1 MNVNRK
7 LVVMLVTA
15 SLCLGGCGRVENDH
29 KDNSVNNEII
39 VTTEKSEQESS
50 ATIQEPSSEELES
63 LETEEKIDID
73 VNSMLEAT
81 EQEAALLQKKLTEDA
96 SLTQRDMNEL
106 SYEIYMIWDDL
117 LNELWGVLKE
127 HLDQEAM
134 DKLLQD
140 QRAWITQKEAEVKS
154 AGEKYAGGSMAALV
168 SNQKAA
174 ELTRSRVYFLAEY
187 F

>member
-15 SLCLGGCGRVENDH
+15 SLCLGGCGTVENDH

-73 VNSMLEAT
+73 VNSMLEAA
-81 EQEAALLQKKLTEDA
+81 EQEAAYEALLKL
-96 SLTQRDMNEL
+96 
-106 SYEIYMIWDDL
+106 
-117 LNELWGVLKE
+117 
-127 HLDQEAM
+127 
-134 DKLLQD
+134 
-140 QRAWITQKEAEVKS
+140 
-154 AGEKYAGGSMAALV
+154 
-168 SNQKAA
+168 
-174 ELTRSRVYFLAEY
+174 RSESGK
-187 F
+187 